1 VIRPAIGGLL
11 VGLLALRLPQVMGTG
26 SGWIQDA
33 LDRAQLMHMSLWI
46 ILALPLGKIVATALS
61 IGTGGSGGLVGPG
74 MVTGAFVGAATWRI
88 LGSLAA
94 GVPHDPAPFVMV
106 GMMSCIGSIAR
117 APIAVM
123 LMVAEM
129 TGSGVILVP
138 AMIAVGIAYCIVSRA
153 GQTIF
158 ASQVRRQG
166 RRRRRP
172 VI

>member
-1 VIRPAIGGLL
+1 MFSPA
-11 VGLLALRLPQVMGTG
+11 P
-26 SGWIQDA
+26 W
-33 LDRAQLMHMSLWI
+33 
-46 ILALPLGKIVATALS
+46 
-61 IGTGGSGGLVGPG
+61 PG
-74 MVTGAFVGAATWRI
+74 I
-88 LGSLAA
+88 

-129 TGSGVILVP
+129 TGSAVILVP

-158 ASQVRRQG
+158 ASQVRQG

-172 VI
+172 VIRVGVMRTK